1 MSFGIYIH
9 IPYCLSKCNYC
20 DFHSQGGSQ
29 RISDAY
35 IQQVLFQL
43 KKYQTRRP
51 NTVYFGG
58 GTPSLLKPD
67 QIYQILCQINP
78 LSDAEIT
85 LEANPETL
93 YQEKLNNFY
102 QVGVNRLSLG
112 IQTASQKSLQT
123 LGRVHTI
130 QQSQKAFE
138 MALQAGF
145 KNISGDIMLALP
157 NYTKQEFDYTL
168 SLIQQGGATHISAYL
183 LKIEPNTA
191 FFKNPPAN
199 LPCEDTAADFYLY
212 AVEQLEKAG
221 YQQYE
226 ISNFAKKG
234 YQSQHN
240 LLYWDCYDYLGIGPA
255 AHSCLNGIRYAF
267 DNNTPAFLQGKLQL
281 ETTGDCTWQDYV
293 MLQLRL
299 NHGLSFSLLKEKY
312 NITFSQKQFEFLQQC
327 NKHGLVQL
335 SSDRAWLTV
344 QGMLIQNSILTELLQ
359 EN

>member
-20 DFHSQGGSQ
+20 DFHSQGGNQ
-29 RISDAY
+29 QILDQY
-35 IQQVLFQL
+35 IQQVLLQL
-43 KKYQTRRP
+43 QKYQNRRP
-51 NTVYFGG
+51 DTVYFGG
-58 GTPSLLKPD
+58 GTPSLLTPD
-67 QIYQILCQINP
+67 QLYRILCQINP
-78 LSDAEIT
+78 LPDAEIT

-93 YQEKLNNFY
+93 SQTKVNAFY
-102 QVGVNRLSLG
+102 QIGVNRLSLG
-112 IQTASQKSLQT
+112 IQTASPQSLQT

-138 MALQAGF
+138 IALKAGF

-157 NYTKQEFDYTL
+157 NYTHQEFQDTL

-183 LKIEPNTA
+183 LKIEPNTP
-191 FFKNPPAN
+191 FFQNPPAN
-199 LPCEDTAADFYLY
+199 LPCEDTSADFYLY

-240 LLYWDCYDYLGIGPA
+240 LLYWNCEDYLGIGPA
-255 AHSCLNGIRYAF
+255 AHSCLKGIRYAYI
-267 DNNTPAFLQGKLQL
+267 NNTCAFLQGKLQL
-281 ETTGDCTWQDYV
+281 EITGNCTWQDYI

-299 NHGLSFSLLKEKY
+299 NQGLSFSALKQKY
-312 NITFSQKQFEFLQQC
+312 NITLSSKQIAFLQQC
-327 NKHGLVQL
+327 KDHGFARLF
-335 SSDRAWLTV
+335 SDKVCLTAE
-344 QGMLIQNSILTELLQ
+344 GMLIQNSILTHLLD
-359 EN
+359 